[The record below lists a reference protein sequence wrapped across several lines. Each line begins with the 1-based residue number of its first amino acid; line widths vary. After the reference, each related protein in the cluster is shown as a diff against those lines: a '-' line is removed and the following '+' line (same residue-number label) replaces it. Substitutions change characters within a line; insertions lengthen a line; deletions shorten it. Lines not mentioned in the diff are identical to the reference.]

1 MQIDNF
7 ANKTTFNM
15 DAANN
20 YFVTFLKDGKVK
32 EQHYC
37 QTIEQVKTLQAVARS
52 QNCTLD
58 YVKLSPDDEDTK
70 KKIEVQAKVD
80 KTEESPKTRDGWCR
94 HILCIE
100 TGTVFSSV
108 TECSRHFQISY
119 KSIWNAAHSGR
130 ERHGYHFQF
139 TGDYSKQANK
149 TKRRHTQPD
158 KVEIQNLGL
167 VFIALGCIK

>member
-1 MQIDNF
+1 
-7 ANKTTFNM
+7 M

-37 QTIEQVKTLQAVARS
+37 ETIDQVKTLRAVARS
-52 QNCTLD
+52 KNCTLN
-58 YVKLSPDDEDTK
+58 YIKLTPETEEIKDDV
-70 KKIEVQAKVD
+70 EVQEKVNT
-80 KTEESPKTRDGWCR
+80 TEESPKTRDGWCR

-100 TGTVFSSV
+100 TGTIFSSV

-119 KSIWNAAHSGR
+119 KSIWNAAHSGK

-167 VFIALGCIK
+167 VFIALGRYK

>member
-1 MQIDNF
+1 
-7 ANKTTFNM
+7 M

-37 QTIEQVKTLQAVARS
+37 QTIDQVKTLQAVARS

-58 YVKLSPDDEDTK
+58 YVKLSPDDEDTQEDV
-70 KKIEVQAKVD
+70 EVQAKVD

-100 TGTVFSSV
+100 TGTIFSSV
-108 TECSRHFQISY
+108 IECSRHFQISY

-139 TGDYSKQANK
+139 TGDYSNKQANK
-149 TKRRHTQPD
+149 TKRRYTQPD

-167 VFIALGCIK
+167 VFIALRSIK

>member
-1 MQIDNF
+1 
-7 ANKTTFNM
+7 M

-37 QTIEQVKTLQAVARS
+37 KTIDQVKTLQAVARS

-94 HILCIE
+94 QILCVE
-100 TGTVFSSV
+100 TGMIFRSV
-108 TECSRHFQISY
+108 KECAKQFKISY

-130 ERHGYHFQF
+130 ERQGFHFKF
-139 TGDYSKQANK
+139 TGDYSKQQSNHHTIK
-149 TKRRHTQPD
+149 TRMEETQ
-158 KVEIQNLGL
+158 KFGVA
-167 VFIALGCIK
+167 FIALGRT